1 MSKNRQKVIFTVLA
15 ALIIPMIGWWILYSM
30 NLIGPPGKPARPPF
44 NMSDRI
50 STIQIQKNQ
59 AGELVATFD
68 GWEEGK
74 APLTAEEFFAEVHS
88 RQVKLPYLLRKL
100 DITSRASL
108 LWVVFGLA
116 AQGVFAGRM
125 LVQWYASEK
134 AKASIVPNAF
144 WWMSLVG
151 SSMCIIYF
159 IWRKEPVGVL
169 GQATGWLIYV
179 RNLWMIYGKSNKC
192 P

>member
-1 MSKNRQKVIFTVLA
+1 MSANRRKVIFTVTA
-15 ALIIPMIGWWILYSM
+15 ALVIPLLGWWLLLTLGVVGS
-30 NLIGPPGKPARPPF
+30 PGQPVTPPF

-50 STIQIQKNQ
+50 STVVITKNDV
-59 AGELVATFD
+59 GELVATFD
-68 GWEEGK
+68 GWKEGQK
-74 APLTAEEFFAEVHS
+74 PLTADEFFEEVYS
-88 RQVKLPYLLRKL
+88 RQVQLPYILRKL

-108 LWVVFGLA
+108 LWVGFGLV

-144 WWMSLVG
+144 WWMSLIG

-179 RNLWMIYGKSNKC
+179 RNLWMIYGKSGEC
-192 P
+192 T